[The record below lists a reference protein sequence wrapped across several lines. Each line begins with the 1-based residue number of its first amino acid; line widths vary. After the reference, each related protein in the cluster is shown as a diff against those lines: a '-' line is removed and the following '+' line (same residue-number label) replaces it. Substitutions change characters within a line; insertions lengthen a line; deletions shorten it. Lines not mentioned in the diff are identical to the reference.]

1 MGRQLV
7 VGRKRVRTTVDL
19 PESLLRRTKQ
29 VLSLGVVQ
37 SRNALIEQALIEYL
51 EKLEREKIDQE
62 FAWMGH
68 DQRYQAHNVQI
79 AKEFENAAWE
89 AFKIAE
95 GEL

>member
-7 VGRKRVRTTVDL
+7 AERKRVRTTVDL
-19 PESLLRRTKQ
+19 SESLLQRTKQ
-29 VLSLGVVQ
+29 VLSLGVAQ
-37 SRNALIEQALIEYL
+37 SRNALIEHALIEYL
-51 EKLEREKIDQE
+51 DNLDREKIDEE
-62 FAWMGH
+62 FAEMGH
-68 DQRYQAHNVQI
+68 DQRYQALNVQI